1 MKYLKILVKPLFK
14 LLDFFYVFFFV
25 IITLIIEIYCK
36 CLNKFGVSTLNFSH
50 KKIVKLRETIF
61 SDELKSW
68 FIVGHMHEQQKAVS
82 NKVTN
87 NNLIIREKELPGVN
101 LNFEAQK
108 KLLDNLDKIESND
121 NEFSES
127 YNSLTKSDLEFIFK
141 MVILNN
147 PKRVI
152 NIGSTSAV
160 KAVSQALLK
169 SNHSNQASHIVI
181 GFPTR
186 EEVKR
191 DSSIKYLKKL
201 LNDIDLE
208 IFKSLNKND
217 LIIIDLPQII
227 PPDQDKSFFLTEILP
242 LIPKGVLVCFNNIIL
257 PYEFTDDWL
266 KWTVSH
272 WSEQNMIEILL
283 TKNLSYKIEAALY
296 YLAIHDQVKL
306 QKVLPMLTN
315 KELPKSFWI
324 RTY

>member
-1 MKYLKILVKPLFK
+1 MKYLKIIVKPLFK
-14 LLDFFYVFFFV
+14 VLDIFYVFFFV
-25 IITLIIEIYCK
+25 IITLILEIYCK

-50 KKIVKLRETIF
+50 KKIIKLRETIF

-68 FIVGHMHEQQKAVS
+68 FIVGHMHEQQKALS

-87 NNLIIREKELPGVN
+87 NSLVIRQKELPGLN
-101 LNFEAQK
+101 LNIEAQK
-108 KLLDNLDKIESND
+108 NLLENLYKIESSD
-121 NEFSES
+121 NEFIES

-141 MVILNN
+141 IVILNN

-169 SNHSNQASHIVI
+169 SNHSNKPSHIVI

-242 LIPKGVLVCFNNIIL
+242 LIPRGVLICFNNIIL

-266 KWTVSH
+266 KWIVSH

-296 YLAIHDQVKL
+296 YLAMNDQVKL
-306 QKVLPMLTN
+306 QKVLPMLTS
-315 KELPKSFWI
+315 KELPKTFWI

>member
-1 MKYLKILVKPLFK
+1 MKYLKIIVKPLFK
-14 LLDFFYVFFFV
+14 VLDIFYVFFFV
-25 IITLIIEIYCK
+25 IITLILEIYCK

-50 KKIVKLRETIF
+50 KKIIKLRETIF

-68 FIVGHMHEQQKAVS
+68 FIVGHMHEQQKALS

-87 NNLIIREKELPGVN
+87 NSLVIRQKELPGLN
-101 LNFEAQK
+101 LNIEAQK
-108 KLLDNLDKIESND
+108 NLLENLYKIESSD
-121 NEFSES
+121 NEFIES

-141 MVILNN
+141 IVILNN

-169 SNHSNQASHIVI
+169 SNHSNKPSHIVI

-242 LIPKGVLVCFNNIIL
+242 LIPRGVLICFNNIIL

-296 YLAIHDQVKL
+296 YLAMNDQVKL
-306 QKVLPMLTN
+306 QKVLPMLTS
-315 KELPKSFWI
+315 KELPKTFWI